1 MDERTTRPWG
11 RRDETIAEQLV
22 QRARRDP
29 DFVYCRFGETA
40 LTIGDLAEQVERF
53 ARGLAALGIRSGDRV
68 AVMLPNHPDYVVVF
82 LALVRLGACQIPVN
96 VHLRG
101 AGLQYLIEHSAPRA
115 AIVDQRYEEQIAP
128 ALARTPL
135 ELVVRRGGGAFKAA
149 RLVDFDDVATAA
161 PVRLPD
167 PARDPEQT
175 LSIMYTSGTT
185 GMPKGVMLTDRML
198 RVSAHAAALLA
209 DIASGDTLFLWEPL
223 YHIGGCEVMVLGV
236 MEPVTIG
243 MVERFS
249 VSQFWDQVR
258 RLGASHVHFFGGVLA
273 LLLKEPERPDDRDHP
288 VRIAWGGG
296 CPATIW
302 DRFQRR
308 FGVRIREAYGMTEAS
323 SFTTINTDEKVGS
336 VGRPLSWFDVRIGG
350 EDGHAAP
357 AGQRGEIWVRE
368 KMPGLIMRGYFR
380 NPEAT
385 EAALQNSWLRTGDIG
400 WLDEEGFLFYAGRKK
415 DSIRRRGENVAAF
428 EIERVANEHPDV
440 AESAAIGVPNEVAD
454 EDIKIFLRPRDGRRP
469 DPAEFVRWCA
479 AQMARFQVPRYVTVI
494 DQFPKTPTE
503 RIRKEL
509 LPRDTEGCF
518 DAESTRR

>member
-22 QRARRDP
+22 HRAARDP
-29 DFVYCRFGETA
+29 GFVYCRFGETA
-40 LTIGDLAEQVERF
+40 LTIGQLAEQVERF

-68 AVMLPNHPDYVVVF
+68 AVMLPNHPDYVVAF

-101 AGLQYLIEHSAPRA
+101 AGLEYLIEHSAPRA
-115 AIVDQRYEEQIAP
+115 AVVDARYAEQIAP

-135 ELVVRRGGGAFKAA
+135 ELVVLRGSGELDAERVVGFEVVAAGASAG
-149 RLVDFDDVATAA
+149 
-161 PVRLPD
+161 LPA

-198 RVSAHAAALLA
+198 RVSAHAAARLA
-209 DIASGDTLFLWEPL
+209 DIASEDTLFLWEPL

-296 CPATIW
+296 CPVTIW
-302 DRFQRR
+302 ERFQQR

-323 SFTTINTDEKVGS
+323 SFTSINTDEKVGS
-336 VGRPLSWFDVRIGG
+336 VGRPLPWFEVRIAGDGG
-350 EDGHAAP
+350 HPQAP
-357 AGQRGEIWVRE
+357 GQRGEIWVRE
-368 KMPGLIMRGYFR
+368 KTPGLLMRGYFR
-380 NPEAT
+380 NAEAT
-385 EAALQNSWLRTGDIG
+385 DAALRDSWLRTGDIG
-400 WLDEEGFLFYAGRKK
+400 WLDEDGFLFYAGRKK

-454 EDIKIFLRPRDGRRP
+454 EDIKIFLRSRGGRRP
-469 DPAEFVRWCA
+469 DPAEFVRWCETR
-479 AQMARFQVPRYVTVI
+479 MARFQVPRYVALI
-494 DQFPKTPTE
+494 DEFPKTPTE

-509 LPRDTEGCF
+509 LPRGAEGCF
-518 DAESTRR
+518 DAESVRR